1 MESKKAEA
9 YRRGLYVF
17 IFLAVMTIVE
27 YFVGISIDSTLLLF
41 VLALIKAAAV
51 VQYFMNIARL
61 WREESH

>member
-17 IFLAVMTIVE
+17 LFLAVMTLVE
-27 YFVGISIDSTLLLF
+27 YIVGISLNSTLLLF

-51 VQYFMNIARL
+51 VQYFMHIARL
-61 WREESH
+61 WREEGH